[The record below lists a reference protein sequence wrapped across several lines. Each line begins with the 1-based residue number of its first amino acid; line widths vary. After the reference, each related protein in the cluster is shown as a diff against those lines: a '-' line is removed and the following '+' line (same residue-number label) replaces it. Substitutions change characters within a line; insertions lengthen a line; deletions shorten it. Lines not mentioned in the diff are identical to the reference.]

1 MESLN
6 AIILWFCLNLAA
18 CERQEKEPNVLP
30 ECFKG
35 GKRCNKQRGGWLK
48 ITGLYKPRAGAQS
61 LSNSHWLALRQ
72 DVPWRS
78 SSHTHTLFFHEV
90 EPLQLR
96 SSRRWWST
104 YRLDT
109 DVMHAGVHF
118 TNNSCPVTTLKQQHE
133 VSSWRGWEFLQRGT
147 FWHNPARLWRQTPHL
162 KHKILIF

>member
-1 MESLN
+1 MPLACANFLLNISASIPQRYFFPGGEMESLN

-61 LSNSHWLALRQ
+61 LSNSQAG
-72 DVPWRS
+72 RS
-78 SSHTHTLFFHEV
+78 TEEQLSHTHTLFFHEA
-90 EPLQLR
+90 ELQR
-96 SSRRWWST
+96 SDPHSGDEAL

-118 TNNSCPVTTLKQQHE
+118 TNNSCPDT
-133 VSSWRGWEFLQRGT
+133 S
-147 FWHNPARLWRQTPHL
+147 
-162 KHKILIF
+162 